1 MTGGEGE
8 ILKIQRNHTSP
19 RLLSPAPRSPRR
31 SARRRTISTCACSRF
46 RSTSPPTPHPS
57 CARARALS
65 HRPTRAWPW
74 SQVWRRQS
82 PEKEGAQDKNT
93 TQERGNAAQPPVFFG
108 VSAGVIVRANRA
120 KDRDLVTFFVLS
132 LSCSQF
138 LVRVLETRVCDTET
152 RRRRHSRDKRR
163 ERPRTRARTRPPRAR
178 KDPPRESNPAP
189 GPSPRVRNKKCDG
202 GDDGTHDVG
211 CADGILGLG
220 GRANMISSGARLTS
234 GYEASMPIVRR
245 RLDVDLCA

>member
-19 RLLSPAPRSPRR
+19 RLLSPGPRSPRR
-31 SARRRTISTCACSRF
+31 SARRRTISTCACSRS
-46 RSTSPPTPHPS
+46 RSTSPTTPHPS

-93 TQERGNAAQPPVFFG
+93 TQERGNEAQPPVFFG
-108 VSAGVIVRANRA
+108 VSAGAIGRANRA

-138 LVRVLETRVCDTET
+138 LVRVLEKLAADTET
-152 RRRRHSRDKRR
+152 RRRRLTR
-163 ERPRTRARTRPPRAR
+163 ETTRETARARVRAATPRAHR
-178 KDPPRESNPAP
+178 LATGIEPGRRGPPHEPKIK
-189 GPSPRVRNKKCDG
+189 RVTATATAHTTWG
-202 GDDGTHDVG
+202 VQVGFGDW
-211 CADGILGLG
+211 AS
-220 GRANMISSGARLTS
+220 GRT
-234 GYEASMPIVRR
+234 
-245 RLDVDLCA
+245 

>member
-1 MTGGEGE
+1 M
-8 ILKIQRNHTSP
+8 SP

-93 TQERGNAAQPPVFFG
+93 TQERGNAAQAPAFFG
-108 VSAGVIVRANRA
+108 VSAGAIGRANRA

-138 LVRVLETRVCDTET
+138 LVRVLKKLAADTET
-152 RRRRHSRDKRR
+152 RRRRHSQVRRR
-163 ERPRTRARTRPPRAR
+163 ERPRADRARACARPRPAR
-178 KDPPRESNPAP
+178 TGSPRESNPARRNHP
-189 GPSPRVRNKKCDG
+189 HERQIKRVTATATAHTTWG
-202 GDDGTHDVG
+202 VQVG
-211 CADGILGLG
+211 FWDWAGE
-220 GRANMISSGARLTS
+220 RT
-234 GYEASMPIVRR
+234 
-245 RLDVDLCA
+245 

>member
-82 PEKEGAQDKNT
+82 PDKEGAQDKNT

-152 RRRRHSRDKRR
+152 RRRRHSQERRRR
-163 ERPRTRARTRPPRAR
+163 ERLRARARAATPRAHR
-178 KDPPRESNPAP
+178 LATGIEPGRRGPPHEPKIK
-189 GPSPRVRNKKCDG
+189 RVTATATAHTTWG
-202 GDDGTHDVG
+202 VQVGFGDW
-211 CADGILGLG
+211 AS
-220 GRANMISSGARLTS
+220 GRT
-234 GYEASMPIVRR
+234 
-245 RLDVDLCA
+245 